1 MTPFCKRSICLTSLS
16 IVLQTI
22 AQFFLFLS
30 VGYIAARLGVVR
42 ASFLSNTG
50 GLIMKV
56 LLPAMIF
63 SSLYSGNSRTQLLSS
78 LPVLPLA
85 IGFYLFLALLIR
97 GTARLLRLPKDR
109 NSIFQIS
116 FLFGNTGFVGLPLI
130 ASLFPGKGMI
140 CLALFSFVDQIFLW
154 SYGISLVQQGDKRRF
169 SLRSLLQPST
179 VAILLA
185 LLCLCLDLRIPA
197 LLENTVASLS
207 RACSVLCMIY
217 LGVMVFFA
225 HLKEA
230 AAHWEVYVGIAV
242 KQLLFP
248 LIVWFI
254 LGWINVPLVERGVF
268 LVLSSLP
275 TMTAVPILVKTNGGD
290 GEYAAGTAVM
300 TFLFS
305 LFLIPLLFWITQL

>member
-1 MTPFCKRSICLTSLS
+1 
-16 IVLQTI
+16 
-22 AQFFLFLS
+22 
-30 VGYIAARLGVVR
+30 
-42 ASFLSNTG
+42 
-50 GLIMKV
+50 
-56 LLPAMIF
+56 
-63 SSLYSGNSRTQLLSS
+63 
-78 LPVLPLA
+78 
-85 IGFYLFLALLIR
+85 
-97 GTARLLRLPKDR
+97 
-109 NSIFQIS
+109 
-116 FLFGNTGFVGLPLI
+116 
-130 ASLFPGKGMI
+130 MI

-217 LGVMVFFA
+217 LGVMVFFT